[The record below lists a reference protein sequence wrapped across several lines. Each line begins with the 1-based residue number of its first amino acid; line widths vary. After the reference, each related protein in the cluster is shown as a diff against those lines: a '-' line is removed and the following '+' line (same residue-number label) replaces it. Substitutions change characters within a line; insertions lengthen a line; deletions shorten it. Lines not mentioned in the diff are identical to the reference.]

1 VGDYILQKYDV
12 TIYGKKDS
20 LLKHRLEE
28 IWAKILNMSTGETMD
43 VCIWWKDDKGRI
55 HDESPK
61 LPVELR
67 DVVDNAWIESYH
79 K

>member
-1 VGDYILQKYDV
+1 VGDQLLNEYDV
-12 TIYGKKDS
+12 TIYDKKDS
-20 LLKHRLEE
+20 LLNHRLEE
-28 IWAKILNMSTGETMD
+28 IWAKIMNITTGESMD

-61 LPVELR
+61 LPIELR
-67 DVVDNAWIESYH
+67 DIVDNAWIENLR